1 MASAIVGYVF
11 GILTKLG
18 LAPPIPTPFENRLSA
33 LDPSLS
39 TLDNEIYN
47 NQSFDWSKSG
57 LALLNPVRVGY
68 FMDKLHR
75 HVSSSLVQGGE
86 EKQVVRILDLGC
98 GSGLAIEAIHTAL
111 VSFAHKDQVTITNEG
126 IKVGNVYYQL
136 LGIDMSS
143 RSIDLARQNAHR
155 NSLSIDYVVGD
166 IYSLPFDYSSIDAI
180 ICSDVLEHL
189 FDLPSAFSSISRI
202 LKPGGF
208 FSFDTINRTPASY
221 YLTIW
226 ILQDWLKAMQG
237 DAHDHRL
244 YVTPEEV
251 HKVMQGAG
259 LKPGPK
265 KDLVGMRP
273 GIRFPPLGLYR
284 LMTGQGFINSFL
296 AEFRLTTD
304 LGISYLHWCQKSS
317 A

>member
-11 GILTKLG
+11 GVLTKLG

-33 LDPSLS
+33 LDPSSS
-39 TLDNEIYN
+39 TLDNQIYN

-57 LALLNPVRVGY
+57 LALLNPVRVAY

-75 HVSSSLVQGGE
+75 HVSCLHHDEE

-98 GSGLAIEAIHTAL
+98 GSGLAIEAIHSDLLSSAPE
-111 VSFAHKDQVTITNEG
+111 DQVKITQEG
-126 IKVGNVYYQL
+126 IRLGKVRYKL
-136 LGIDMSS
+136 IGIDMSS

-155 NSLSIDYVVGD
+155 SSLSIDYIVGD
-166 IYSLPFDYSSIDAI
+166 IYSLPLDDSSIDAI

-189 FDLPSAFSSISRI
+189 FDLPAAFSSISRI

-208 FSFDTINRTPASY
+208 LSFDTINRTPTSY

-259 LKPGPK
+259 LNPGPK

-284 LMTGQGFINSFL
+284 LMTGQGLVNSFL
-296 AEFRLTTD
+296 AEFRLTSD
-304 LGISYLHWCQKSS
+304 LGISYLHWCQKPSS
-317 A
+317 